1 MSNEDI
7 VREFFSCYQSHDF
20 KGMHSCLDENVKF
33 SDFAFDIQGDQ
44 VRAMWHWF
52 CIPFLRREEP
62 VDVTTFEILHA
73 EGDVVEAS
81 YRVSYLY
88 GDKQRP
94 VIYFIKASFVIQND
108 QIVQQTDEFSNIS
121 EYQFAKMA
129 LGFPVQ
135 FLAFTPLLRDIVQL
149 KAIKKLN
156 EFMQT
161 YNY

>member
-1 MSNEDI
+1 MSNEDV
-7 VREFFSCYQSHDF
+7 VRKFFSCYQSHDF
-20 KGMHSCLDENVKF
+20 KGMNSCLDEHVKF
-33 SDFAFDIQGDQ
+33 SDFAFDIQGNQ

-52 CIPFLRREEP
+52 CIPFLLREEP

-88 GDKQRP
+88 GDKQKP
-94 VIYFIKASFVIQND
+94 VIYFIKTSFVIQND
-108 QIVQQTDEFSNIS
+108 KIVQQTDEFGNIS
-121 EYQFAKMA
+121 EYEFAKMA
-129 LGFPVQ
+129 LGLPFQ
-135 FLAFTPLLRDIVQL
+135 FLAFTPLLRDIVQP

>member
-1 MSNEDI
+1 MSNEDV
-7 VREFFSCYQSHDF
+7 VRTFFSCYQSHDF
-20 KGMHSCLDENVKF
+20 KGMNSCLDENVKF
-33 SDFAFDIQGDQ
+33 SDFAFDIQGNQ

-52 CIPFLRREEP
+52 CIPFLRREES

-94 VIYFIKASFVIQND
+94 VIYSIKTSFVIQND
-108 QIVQQTDEFSNIS
+108 QIVQQTDHFGNIS
-121 EYQFAKMA
+121 EYEFAKMA
-129 LGFPVQ
+129 LGFPFQ
-135 FLAFTPLLRDIVQL
+135 FLAFTPLLRNIIQP
-149 KAIKKLN
+149 KAIKRLK